1 MPAALVASHG
11 PFVWATD
18 VERAVENAVALE
30 AVAASAYR
38 SIVLAAGLET
48 ISAELLDKHF
58 SRKHG
63 AAAYYG
69 QHT

>member
-1 MPAALVASHG
+1 M
-11 PFVWATD
+11 D
-18 VERAVENAVALE
+18 VERAVENSVSLE

-38 SIVLAAGLET
+38 SIVLTAGLES

-63 AAAYYG
+63 ASAYYG
-69 QHT
+69 QPT